1 MFEYLCHINFQ
12 IKDSLDGVILLP
24 KRQVEVSGMSTT
36 MIGGNSAAMFCVLIN
51 EVGLKIRVQR
61 QPH

>member
-36 MIGGNSAAMFCVLIN
+36 MIGENSAAMFYLCFN
-51 EVGLKIRVQR
+51 K
-61 QPH
+61 